1 MNPQEESPLAGVPAA
16 SRAML
21 RRVAKANSIEDLRQ
35 LARRRL
41 PRAVFD
47 FYDGGAEEE
56 QTLRANRDAYARH
69 ALVPRYL
76 VDVSQVRASVELLGA
91 PASLPL
97 AISPTGAIGFGWPR
111 GDVAIAR
118 AAAAAGIPFTL
129 STSSTASIERLARA
143 VPGGRLWFQSYILR
157 KREFTRGLIQ
167 RARQAG
173 YEALVITIDMPT
185 GGKRERDLRNDFGLP
200 FRLTPRNVADFASRP
215 AWAAGLLRHGMP
227 VLENLIGFTPDAVNT
242 AAIVSSVGKN
252 YDPAFDWAGLRQI
265 RDEWPGK
272 MLVKGILHPADAAL
286 AAGMGCDGIIVSNH
300 GGRQLDGAVAS
311 LDALG
316 PIAAEVGGRMS
327 VILDGGIRRGGDV
340 VKALALGA
348 HAVMVGR
355 PALYGV
361 CAGGEAGA
369 ARAIRILQDEIV
381 RTLQLSGV
389 PDVKDAGPGLLRPAP
404 DAPAVPR

>member
-1 MNPQEESPLAGVPAA
+1 MTHPEEESPLSGVPRA
-16 SRAML
+16 SRAMR
-21 RRVAKANSIEDLRQ
+21 RRVGKANSIEELRR
-35 LARRRL
+35 LAKRRL

-56 QTLRANRDAYARH
+56 HTLRENRKAYARH
-69 ALVPRYL
+69 ALLPRYL
-76 VDVSQVRASVELLGA
+76 VDVSRIGTAVDLLGA
-91 PASLPL
+91 PAALPM

-111 GDVAIAR
+111 GDIAIAR

-143 VPGGRLWFQSYILR
+143 VPDGRLWFQSYVLR

-173 YEALVITIDMPT
+173 YEALVITVDMPT
-185 GGKRERDLRNDFGLP
+185 GGKREKDLRNDFGLP
-200 FRLTPRNVADFASRP
+200 FRLTPRNFLDFASRP
-215 AWAAGLLRHGMP
+215 AWTATLLRHGIP
-227 VLENLIGFTPDAVNT
+227 LLENLVGFTPDAVST
-242 AAIVSSVGKN
+242 STIASSVGKN
-252 YDPAFDWAGLRQI
+252 YDPAFDWQGLKEI
-265 RDEWPGK
+265 RDEWPGRL
-272 MLVKGILHPADAAL
+272 LVKGILHPEDAGL
-286 AAGMGCDGIIVSNH
+286 AAGIGCDGVIVSNH

-316 PIAAEVGGRMS
+316 PVVRAVGGRMS
-327 VILDGGIRRGGDV
+327 VILDGGIRRGADV

-348 HAVMVGR
+348 DAVMIGR

-369 ARAIRILQDEIV
+369 ARAIEIFQDEIS
-381 RTLQLSGV
+381 RTLRLSGV
-389 PDVKDAGPGLLRPAP
+389 CDVRDLGPGLLRDCPA
-404 DAPAVPR
+404 AQR